1 MMNKLIP
8 DNHILQKLNQYN
20 INNSNDYIEAL
31 NVISENLN
39 VGLKE
44 INQGIKICQDKYEDY
59 NFVDIFCET
68 KKNQSSIN
76 FNINNDYILNLLEL
90 IELYLIDS
98 EMISIK
104 IKQVDKKNKIN
115 HLILEL
121 HKNQFYIE
129 TYLRALRDY
138 L

>member
-1 MMNKLIP
+1 MNKLIP
-8 DNHILQKLNQYN
+8 DDYILQKLNQYN

-31 NVISENLN
+31 NVISEDLN

-44 INQGIKICQDKYEDY
+44 INQAIKICQNKYEDY
-59 NFVDIFCET
+59 NCVDIFCET
-68 KKNQSSIN
+68 KKNQNLIHLN
-76 FNINNDYILNLLEL
+76 TKNNYVSNLIEL

-138 L
+138 I